1 VPPPSPTTKLI
12 AGGTVFALLVV
23 GGLIIRYAGAP
34 AERAS
39 DPPTQTVSAPTPAAQ
54 PSSAAE
60 VIPSKNPRRD
70 PEVDGG
76 VPINYGVFVEIP
88 EGWERE
94 SFNGVRVTS
103 TGRGGAQITVSNHP
117 VQTAGLLVPDAATFA
132 EMMVLDNLELGVE
145 QKTFAPNL
153 NTFDAATISFTSHY
167 VEDGVTYRFAGACA
181 RFRGLP
187 AVNDVSV
194 SICYFGYAES
204 LDAVRGE
211 VAKMTASIAR
221 SI

>member
-1 VPPPSPTTKLI
+1 MPLSPTTKLLG
-12 AGGTVFALLVV
+12 AASAVAVLLV
-23 GGLIIRYAGAP
+23 GALIIRYAGTP

-39 DPPTQTVSAPTPAAQ
+39 DPPTQTVSSPTTATQ
-54 PSSAAE
+54 PSRAAE
-60 VIPSKNPRRD
+60 VVPSKNPRRD

-76 VPINYGVFVEIP
+76 VPINYGVFIEIP
-88 EGWERE
+88 AGWQRE
-94 SFNGVRVTS
+94 SFNGARVTS
-103 TGRGGAQITVSNHP
+103 PGRGAAQITLSNHP
-117 VQTAGLLVPDAATFA
+117 VQTAGLLVPDARTFA

-145 QKTFAPNL
+145 QKAFAPNL
-153 NTFDAATISFTSHY
+153 NTFDAATISFTAHY
-167 VEDGVTYRFAGACA
+167 VEDGVTYRFAGACT

-194 SICYFGYAES
+194 SICYFAFAES
-204 LDAVRGE
+204 LAAVRGE

>member
-1 VPPPSPTTKLI
+1 MPLSPTTKLLGA
-12 AGGTVFALLVV
+12 AGAVAVLLV
-23 GGLIIRYAGAP
+23 GGLIIRYAGSSSS
-34 AERAS
+34 S
-39 DPPTQTVSAPTPAAQ
+39 DQTVSGPAPTTPTLTAQ
-54 PSSAAE
+54 SSRAAE
-60 VIPSKNPRRD
+60 VVPSKNPRRD

-88 EGWERE
+88 QGWQRE
-94 SFNGVRVTS
+94 SFNGARVTS
-103 TGRGGAQITVSNHP
+103 PGRGAAQITLSNHP
-117 VQTAGLLVPDAATFA
+117 VQTAGLLVPDARTFA

-145 QKTFAPNL
+145 QKTLAPNL
-153 NTFDAATISFTSHY
+153 NTFDAAAISFTSHY
-167 VEDGVTYRFAGACA
+167 VEDGVTYRFAGACT

-194 SICYFGYAES
+194 SICYYAFAES
-204 LDAVRGE
+204 LDAVRAE